1 MTDLTRAAALLG
13 AIVRETCG
21 LLVPLECPC
30 GSEGRLLC
38 EECAALLAAEARR
51 VEAVCDAVQIVQDV
65 RVRAGEDGAPA
76 GVDHR
81 ALLPVM
87 ALGEYA
93 GPLQD
98 LVLAWKNGGRSHLVP
113 LLAQGLAPAA
123 RALAEAAG
131 EPDHGPDP
139 VPDPLPAPVLVPV
152 PSRLGSRVRRGED
165 HTAQLAAAISR
176 RTGLPWEALRG
187 RLGEGQEGRTARQR
201 RRRHLA
207 VRGGALSRTRREGAP
222 VILVDDVVTTG
233 ATLRASAEALGRLG
247 IGVVGAV
254 VVASARL
261 PATRTFP

>member
-1 MTDLTRAAALLG
+1 MRDPTRTAAPRRRAAELLV

-38 EECAALLAAEARR
+38 EDCAGLLASEALR
-51 VEAVCDAVQIVQDV
+51 VEAVCDALQLVQDV

-81 ALLPVM
+81 PLLPVM

-98 LVLAWKNGGRSHLVP
+98 LVLAWKNGGRAHLVP
-113 LLAQGLAPAA
+113 VLARGLAPAA
-123 RALAEAAG
+123 RALAAAG
-131 EPDHGPDP
+131 EEPDP
-139 VPDPLPAPVLVPV
+139 GRGPVLVPV

-176 RTGLPWEALRG
+176 RTGLPWEVLRG
-187 RLGEGQEGRTARQR
+187 TLGEGQEGRTARQR

-207 VRGGALSRTRREGAP
+207 VRSGSLPRTRREGAP

-233 ATLRASAEALGRLG
+233 ATLRASAEAIGRLG
-247 IGVVGAV
+247 IEVVGAV